1 MLSQTKKVCTGVR
14 TRQIVIGDNR
24 RARRL
29 FFVVSQLPIF
39 SGTDPHKIMVA
50 LAGQLSGWP
59 VSDNAGILTPVSV
72 TTNQSVRTPGG
83 DSFKLLSEISSCWQ
97 SLPRLTLNLY
107 GVSIRARNVAI
118 TRLLLQANPKP
129 VLNYPTHLVSFLPDF
144 QR

>member
-1 MLSQTKKVCTGVR
+1 MNYVQSTDRRKITVNLIVIVLQCDCMTILQCCCHTIRNERCCKLLCRWLHLLSQTKKVCTGVR

-59 VSDNAGILTPVSV
+59 VSDNTGIATPVSV
-72 TTNQSVRTPGG
+72 TTNQSVATPGG
-83 DSFKLLSEISSCWQ
+83 DSFKLLSEISSC
-97 SLPRLTLNLY
+97 
-107 GVSIRARNVAI
+107 
-118 TRLLLQANPKP
+118 
-129 VLNYPTHLVSFLPDF
+129 
-144 QR
+144 